1 MQRVKGWFTLDIV
14 ERVPVTELWEGVE
27 DFPF

>member
-1 MQRVKGWFTLDIV
+1 MQQVKGWFTPDIV

-27 DFPF
+27 DFQF

>member
-1 MQRVKGWFTLDIV
+1 MQQVKGQFTLDMV

-27 DFPF
+27 DFQI